1 MYVALKLNQIYDMP
15 ILFNP
20 PRRVLLDLERSLPRP
35 IKKRFVSK
43 CRFQVIT
50 VFKCDGGAI
59 PYLSPLTY

>member
-1 MYVALKLNQIYDMP
+1 MP

-20 PRRVLLDLERSLPRP
+20 SCRVLLDLERSLPRP